1 MVVVVGWIRAK
12 VARQILATIGRTSI
26 HQSRSRSEMATITG
40 CCNELIAIFGYVRMA
55 LTTDDVPIPNEI

>member
-1 MVVVVGWIRAK
+1 MVAVVGWSQAN
-12 VARQILATIGRTSI
+12 VARQILATIRRTSI
-26 HQSRSRSEMATITG
+26 HQSRSILEMATITG